1 MVAGGYLAAAGLLGR
16 PRPHHSGWLRMLTF
30 YQAVTQRGQTA
41 VVQAINFAIER
52 DQDLHDHLK
61 PLAGKTIEL
70 VFDIQGPLQGR
81 RIRLTLEADGLL
93 HEPTTGVSGATTS
106 QPTSS
111 VVASANATA
120 SSLSEEP
127 SAADVTLQIG
137 SEFFVGALEQAVSG
151 GLGASAGPGMKGI
164 RIQGDAAVAEKL
176 GPLIAV
182 IRAKTSPVVDAVT
195 SHPLAFMAKRLVDY
209 AIHDAKLVVTKQDF
223 QAHAQELRGLR
234 DAADRLEKKI
244 QILEQARSQA

>member
-1 MVAGGYLAAAGLLGR
+1 
-16 PRPHHSGWLRMLTF
+16 MLTF
-30 YQAVTQRGQTA
+30 YQAVTQRGQSA

-52 DQDLHDHLK
+52 DEDLHDHLK
-61 PLAGKTIEL
+61 PIAGKTIEL
-70 VFDIQGPLQGR
+70 VFDLQGPLQGKR
-81 RIRLTLEADGLL
+81 VRLQIEADGLL
-93 HEPTTGVSGATTS
+93 HEP
-106 QPTSS
+106 S
-111 VVASANATA
+111 VKQ
-120 SSLSEEP
+120 P
-127 SAADVTLQIG
+127 SAVAPAQSSQVPQVADEEGEANVTLQIG
-137 SEFFVGALEQAVSG
+137 SEFFVGALEQVVAG
-151 GLGASAGPGMKGI
+151 GLGSAAAGPGMKGI

-182 IRAKTSPVVDAVT
+182 IRSKTAPVFDAAT
-195 SHPLAFMAKRLVDY
+195 SHPLAFVAKRFVDY

>member
-1 MVAGGYLAAAGLLGR
+1 V
-16 PRPHHSGWLRMLTF
+16 LTF
-30 YQAVTQRGQTA
+30 YQAVTQRGQSA

-52 DQDLHDHLK
+52 DEDLHDHLK

-70 VFDIQGPLQGR
+70 VFDVQGPLQGR
-81 RIRLTLEADGLL
+81 RLLLRIEADGLL
-93 HEPTTGVSGATTS
+93 HEPTVQSAGSGEVVKSSQTAS
-106 QPTSS
+106 QPDAQTSP
-111 VVASANATA
+111 AA
-120 SSLSEEP
+120 E
-127 SAADVTLQIG
+127 ADVTLQVG
-137 SEFFVGALEQAVSG
+137 SEFFVGAFEQVLSG
-151 GLGASAGPGMKGI
+151 GLAGAAGPGMKGI

-195 SHPLAFMAKRLVDY
+195 SHPLAFMAKRLVNY

-223 QAHAQELRGLR
+223 QAHAQALRGLR

>member
-1 MVAGGYLAAAGLLGR
+1 M
-16 PRPHHSGWLRMLTF
+16 
-30 YQAVTQRGQTA
+30 
-41 VVQAINFAIER
+41 VQAINFAIER

-93 HEPTTGVSGATTS
+93 HEPTTGTSGSTTPQS
-106 QPTSS
+106 MSS
-111 VVASANATA
+111 VVADAKATV

-151 GLGASAGPGMKGI
+151 GLGASAGPGMRGI

-223 QAHAQELRGLR
+223 QAHAQDLRGLR

>member
-1 MVAGGYLAAAGLLGR
+1 
-16 PRPHHSGWLRMLTF
+16 MLTF
-30 YQAVTQRGQTA
+30 YQAVTQRGQSA
-41 VVQAINFAIER
+41 AVQAINFAIER
-52 DQDLHDHLK
+52 DEDLHDHLK

-70 VFDIQGPLQGR
+70 VFDLQGPLQGK
-81 RIRLTLEADGLL
+81 RLRLQIEADGLL
-93 HEPTTGVSGATTS
+93 R
-106 QPTSS
+106 
-111 VVASANATA
+111 
-120 SSLSEEP
+120 EP
-127 SAADVTLQIG
+127 SASAQSSQVTVSSAQLAAQANQSSEAKQEADVTLQVG

-151 GLGASAGPGMKGI
+151 GLGATAGPGMKGI

-223 QAHAQELRGLR
+223 QDHTQQLRSLR
-234 DAADRLEKKI
+234 DATDRLEKKI
-244 QILEQARSQA
+244 QALEQSRAETSSSA

>member
-1 MVAGGYLAAAGLLGR
+1 M
-16 PRPHHSGWLRMLTF
+16 
-30 YQAVTQRGQTA
+30 
-41 VVQAINFAIER
+41 VQAINFAIER

-93 HEPTTGVSGATTS
+93 HEPTTGTSGSTTPQS
-106 QPTSS
+106 MSS
-111 VVASANATA
+111 VVADAKATV

-151 GLGASAGPGMKGI
+151 GLGASAGPGMRGI

>member
-1 MVAGGYLAAAGLLGR
+1 M
-16 PRPHHSGWLRMLTF
+16 
-30 YQAVTQRGQTA
+30 
-41 VVQAINFAIER
+41 VQAINFAIER

-93 HEPTTGVSGATTS
+93 HEPTTGTSGSTTPQS
-106 QPTSS
+106 MSS
-111 VVASANATA
+111 VVANANANANATA
-120 SSLSEEP
+120 TASPLSEEP
-127 SAADVTLQIG
+127 AADVTLQIG

-244 QILEQARSQA
+244 QMLEQARSQA

>member
-1 MVAGGYLAAAGLLGR
+1 M
-16 PRPHHSGWLRMLTF
+16 
-30 YQAVTQRGQTA
+30 
-41 VVQAINFAIER
+41 VQAINFAIER

-93 HEPTTGVSGATTS
+93 HEPTTGTSGSTTPQS
-106 QPTSS
+106 MSS
-111 VVASANATA
+111 VVADAKATV

-151 GLGASAGPGMKGI
+151 GLGASAGPGMRGI

-244 QILEQARSQA
+244 QILEQSRSQA

>member
-1 MVAGGYLAAAGLLGR
+1 M
-16 PRPHHSGWLRMLTF
+16 
-30 YQAVTQRGQTA
+30 
-41 VVQAINFAIER
+41 VQAINFAIER

-93 HEPTTGVSGATTS
+93 HEPTTGTSGSTTS
-106 QPTSS
+106 QSMSS
-111 VVASANATA
+111 VVADAKATA

-127 SAADVTLQIG
+127 SAADVSLQIG

-151 GLGASAGPGMKGI
+151 RLGASAGPGMKGI

>member
-1 MVAGGYLAAAGLLGR
+1 M
-16 PRPHHSGWLRMLTF
+16 
-30 YQAVTQRGQTA
+30 
-41 VVQAINFAIER
+41 VQAINFAIER

-93 HEPTTGVSGATTS
+93 HEPTTGTSGSTTS
-106 QPTSS
+106 QSMSS
-111 VVASANATA
+111 VVADAKATA